1 MAFAVRALSSSS
13 SSSSS
18 YSSPTLVI
26 SPEDLEDRIL
36 RLSKSMALGLTSRGY
51 WTNYYDDCREDDE
64 EEILPPEVVAAIRRQ
79 AISLRYDHGRF
90 EQSYSERVDPD
101 TGEIARFDKPGV
113 FACEPDG
120 SDYGAAPDM
129 LHYIASMMRMLPGAI
144 NGEVLGLGLRDDEFN
159 AKLAV
164 TGPGG
169 CAYPR
174 HVDNVSPPPV
184 GGSMAMTT
192 GWGRTDDDAR
202 KLTAILYLNPDWKAG
217 DGGELRLYLD
227 DDRDGGGGDGERC
240 VDLSP
245 AGGRLVLFWSDE
257 IPHEVLPNAPHVVVV
272 ADGAGGG
279 EEEDDDDDCD
289 DRRGGG
295 SPFDRYALTIWI
307 PSDVASLGRSFVST
321 P

>member
-1 MAFAVRALSSSS
+1 
-13 SSSSS
+13 
-18 YSSPTLVI
+18 
-26 SPEDLEDRIL
+26 
-36 RLSKSMALGLTSRGY
+36 MALGLTSRGY
-51 WTNYYDDCREDDE
+51 WTNYDDDDDDHRDE

-101 TGEIARFDKPGV
+101 TGEIIRFDKPGV

-129 LHYIASMMRMLPGAI
+129 LHYVASMMRMLPGAI
-144 NGEVLGLGLRDDEFN
+144 NDEVRQDLGLRDDEFN

-174 HVDNVSPPPV
+174 HVDNVSPPTV
-184 GGSMAMTT
+184 GGATMMTT
-192 GWGRTDDDAR
+192 GGGRTDDDAR
-202 KLTAILYLNPDWKAG
+202 KLTAILYLNPDWKRG

-227 DDRDGGGGDGERC
+227 DDRDGGGGSDIERC
-240 VDLSP
+240 VDLGP
-245 AGGRLVLFWSDE
+245 EGGRLVLFWSDE
-257 IPHEVLPNAPHVVVV
+257 IPHEVLPNAPHVSVV
-272 ADGAGGG
+272 AGGGAGGG
-279 EEEDDDDDCD
+279 EEHDDDDDDRD
-289 DRRGGG
+289 DRLRGGG
-295 SPFDRYALTIWI
+295 SPFDRYALTIWV

-321 P
+321 PQNND

>member
-1 MAFAVRALSSSS
+1 
-13 SSSSS
+13 
-18 YSSPTLVI
+18 
-26 SPEDLEDRIL
+26 
-36 RLSKSMALGLTSRGY
+36 MALGLTSRGY
-51 WTNYYDDCREDDE
+51 WTNYDDDDEDDDDDHREDE
-64 EEILPPEVVAAIRRQ
+64 KGILPPEVVAAIRRQ

-101 TGEIARFDKPGV
+101 TGETVRFDKPGV

-129 LHYIASMMRMLPGAI
+129 LHYVASMMRTLPGAI
-144 NGEVLGLGLRDDEFN
+144 NDEVRQDLGLRDDEFN

-184 GGSMAMTT
+184 GGATTTMTTT
-192 GWGRTDDDAR
+192 GWGRADDDAR
-202 KLTAILYLNPDWKAG
+202 KLTAILYLNPDWKTG